1 MTVLALGTLGTMML
15 LVTACA
21 HEPTAQT
28 ASAPPPPPPVEAVP
42 APASETPNSPA
53 MENGPTSADVPREG
67 PNAGNDTG
75 SGGGTME
82 PQSAPSMSDGQI
94 LEVTHIANTGE
105 IAQAKLALAKA
116 RDARVRGFAQM
127 MVRDHGQAD
136 KTGIS
141 LAKKENIELE
151 PSATSE
157 QLAADATSA
166 STSLKADPA
175 AEFDKS
181 YVDTQVKEHQAVLDM
196 LDQKLIVSATN
207 PELKAYLNEV
217 RIAVASHLQHAK
229 DLQSQIA
236 QR

>member
-1 MTVLALGTLGTMML
+1 
-15 LVTACA
+15 
-21 HEPTAQT
+21 
-28 ASAPPPPPPVEAVP
+28 
-42 APASETPNSPA
+42 
-53 MENGPTSADVPREG
+53 
-67 PNAGNDTG
+67 
-75 SGGGTME
+75 ME
-82 PQSAPSMSDGQI
+82 PQTAPSMSDGQI
-94 LEVTHIANTGE
+94 LEVTHVANTGE

-136 KTGIS
+136 KTGTL

-157 QLAADATSA
+157 QLVADASSA
-166 STSLKADPA
+166 SASLKADAA

-181 YVDTQVKEHQAVLDM
+181 YIDTQVKEHQAVLDM
-196 LDQKLIVSATN
+196 LDQKLIASATN
-207 PELKAYLNEV
+207 PELKAYLNQV
-217 RIAVASHLQHAK
+217 RTAVASHLEHAK